1 MKEFF
6 ELQNDFNFKLEG
18 DKLIPTFKNQNQQ
31 TLTSDQVDNFT
42 TVKKYS
48 TSVKAYLNNPPQ
60 EYSKIVGVD
69 IETTGLDCFKDSI
82 RLIAVYGD
90 DFSYVGDKLQEVE
103 DILSDSTVLKVFHN
117 ALFDVSFLKVAGIE
131 VKNYSDTIVMAK
143 IISNSAVFD
152 SLEYLAK
159 KYLNLELDKE
169 LQHSGNWQAE
179 LTQEHHDYCLKD
191 AEVTLKLFRV
201 LYDLIVERY
210 LFPTY
215 RTEISALPSLIEL
228 QTNGM
233 MLDKSELRAY
243 LEKLRVQHQ
252 ELQERLEI
260 QLACENLNSPPQ
272 LLKSLQ
278 NLGVPIDNVEEKTLK
293 KQSGMFPIVKE
304 LVQYKKLTKVLTT
317 YGEKLLSLI
326 ETDNRVRGNWNLI
339 GTATS
344 RMTCKGPNFQ
354 GIPKEIKGFFHAT
367 PGHVFVIVDY
377 STVELRILAEISGC
391 KKLIDAFNQGLDL
404 HYETAKT
411 VLGKED
417 ISDDERQIGK
427 VINFGLIYGLTA
439 YGLMN
444 EINQIPGFNI
454 NKEEAQNFIDM
465 YFMNYKGVAKYKN
478 QQLKSPMVTTLGGR
492 YWDSSNGLKLLKDNQ
507 RLNYAIQAS
516 CAEGLKESLALLM
529 MEKKDTWRLVG
540 AIHDELI
547 CEVPEEDAEYA
558 KSVIEKIMI
567 NGMRK
572 LVKQVPI
579 EVESHVSKVWT
590 K

>member
-6 ELQNDFNFKLEG
+6 ELQNDFDFKLEG

-69 IETTGLDCFKDSI
+69 IETTGLDCFKDRI

-252 ELQERLEI
+252 ELKERLEI

-354 GIPKEIKGFFHAT
+354 GIPKEIKGFFHAN

-411 VLGKED
+411 VLGKEG

>member
-6 ELQNDFNFKLEG
+6 ELQNDFDFKLEG

-31 TLTSDQVDNFT
+31 TLTSGQVDNFT

-69 IETTGLDCFKDSI
+69 IETTGLDCFKDRI

-252 ELQERLEI
+252 ELKERLEI

-317 YGEKLLSLI
+317 YGKNLLLLI
-326 ETDNRVRGNWNLI
+326 KTDNRVRGNWNLI

-354 GIPKEIKGFFHAT
+354 GIPKEIKGFFHAN

-411 VLGKED
+411 VLGKEG

>member
-6 ELQNDFNFKLEG
+6 ELQNDFDFKLEG

-69 IETTGLDCFKDSI
+69 IETTGLDCFKDRI

-252 ELQERLEI
+252 ELKERLEI

-317 YGEKLLSLI
+317 YGKNLLLLI
-326 ETDNRVRGNWNLI
+326 KTDNRVRGNWNLI

-354 GIPKEIKGFFHAT
+354 GIPKEIKGFFHAN

>member
-6 ELQNDFNFKLEG
+6 ELQNDFDFKLEG

-252 ELQERLEI
+252 ELKERLEI

-304 LVQYKKLTKVLTT
+304 LVRYKKLTKVLTN
-317 YGEKLLSLI
+317 YGKNLLLLI
-326 ETDNRVRGNWNLI
+326 KTDNRVRGNWNLI

>member
-6 ELQNDFNFKLEG
+6 ELQNDFDFKLEG

-31 TLTSDQVDNFT
+31 TLTSGQVDNFT

-69 IETTGLDCFKDSI
+69 IETTGLDCFKDRI

-103 DILSDSTVLKVFHN
+103 EILSDSTVLKVFHN

-252 ELQERLEI
+252 ELKERLEI

-354 GIPKEIKGFFHAT
+354 GIPKEIKGFFHAN

-411 VLGKED
+411 VLGKEG

>member
-69 IETTGLDCFKDSI
+69 IETTGLDCFKDRI

-252 ELQERLEI
+252 ELKERLEI

-354 GIPKEIKGFFHAT
+354 GIPKEIKGFFHAN

-411 VLGKED
+411 VLGKEG

>member
-31 TLTSDQVDNFT
+31 TLTSGQVDNFT

-69 IETTGLDCFKDSI
+69 VETTELDCFKDRI

-252 ELQERLEI
+252 ELKERLEI

-354 GIPKEIKGFFHAT
+354 GIPKEIKGFFHAN

-411 VLGKED
+411 VLGKEG

>member
-6 ELQNDFNFKLEG
+6 ELQNDFDFKLEG

-31 TLTSDQVDNFT
+31 TLTSGQVDNFT

-69 IETTGLDCFKDSI
+69 IETTGLDCFKDRI

-131 VKNYSDTIVMAK
+131 VKNYTDTIVMAK

-252 ELQERLEI
+252 ELKERLEI

-317 YGEKLLSLI
+317 YGKNLLLLI
-326 ETDNRVRGNWNLI
+326 KTDNRVRGNWNLI

-354 GIPKEIKGFFHAT
+354 GIPKEIKGFFHAN

-411 VLGKED
+411 VLGKEG

-567 NGMRK
+567 NGMQK

>member
-31 TLTSDQVDNFT
+31 TLTSGQVDNFT

-69 IETTGLDCFKDSI
+69 IETTGLDCFKDRI

-252 ELQERLEI
+252 ELKERLEI

-354 GIPKEIKGFFHAT
+354 GIPKEIKGFFHAN

-516 CAEGLKESLALLM
+516 CAEGLKESLALLR

>member
-1 MKEFF
+1 
-6 ELQNDFNFKLEG
+6 
-18 DKLIPTFKNQNQQ
+18 
-31 TLTSDQVDNFT
+31 
-42 TVKKYS
+42 
-48 TSVKAYLNNPPQ
+48 
-60 EYSKIVGVD
+60 
-69 IETTGLDCFKDSI
+69 
-82 RLIAVYGD
+82 
-90 DFSYVGDKLQEVE
+90 
-103 DILSDSTVLKVFHN
+103 
-117 ALFDVSFLKVAGIE
+117 
-131 VKNYSDTIVMAK
+131 
-143 IISNSAVFD
+143 
-152 SLEYLAK
+152 
-159 KYLNLELDKE
+159 
-169 LQHSGNWQAE
+169 
-179 LTQEHHDYCLKD
+179 
-191 AEVTLKLFRV
+191 
-201 LYDLIVERY
+201 
-210 LFPTY
+210 
-215 RTEISALPSLIEL
+215 
-228 QTNGM
+228 M

-252 ELQERLEI
+252 ELKERLEI
-260 QLACENLNSPPQ
+260 QLACENLNSSPQ

-304 LVQYKKLTKVLTT
+304 LVRYKKLTKVLTT
-317 YGEKLLSLI
+317 YGKNLLLLI
-326 ETDNRVRGNWNLI
+326 KTDNRVRGNWNLI

>member
-252 ELQERLEI
+252 ELKERLEI

-304 LVQYKKLTKVLTT
+304 LVRYKKLTKVLTT
-317 YGEKLLSLI
+317 YGKNLLLLI
-326 ETDNRVRGNWNLI
+326 KTDNRVRGNWNLI

>member
-304 LVQYKKLTKVLTT
+304 LVRYKKLTKVLTT
-317 YGEKLLSLI
+317 YGKNLLLLI
-326 ETDNRVRGNWNLI
+326 KTDNRVRGNWNLI

-411 VLGKED
+411 VLGKEG

>member
-6 ELQNDFNFKLEG
+6 ELQNDFDFKLEG

-31 TLTSDQVDNFT
+31 TLTSGQVDNFT

-69 IETTGLDCFKDSI
+69 VETTGLDCFKDRI

-252 ELQERLEI
+252 ELKERLEI

-354 GIPKEIKGFFHAT
+354 GIPKEIKGFFHAN

>member
-6 ELQNDFNFKLEG
+6 ELQNDFDFKLEG

-69 IETTGLDCFKDSI
+69 IETTGLDCFKDRI

-252 ELQERLEI
+252 ELKERLEI

>member
-1 MKEFF
+1 M
-6 ELQNDFNFKLEG
+6 Q
-18 DKLIPTFKNQNQQ
+18 
-31 TLTSDQVDNFT
+31 
-42 TVKKYS
+42 
-48 TSVKAYLNNPPQ
+48 
-60 EYSKIVGVD
+60 
-69 IETTGLDCFKDSI
+69 
-82 RLIAVYGD
+82 
-90 DFSYVGDKLQEVE
+90 
-103 DILSDSTVLKVFHN
+103 
-117 ALFDVSFLKVAGIE
+117 
-131 VKNYSDTIVMAK
+131 
-143 IISNSAVFD
+143 
-152 SLEYLAK
+152 
-159 KYLNLELDKE
+159 
-169 LQHSGNWQAE
+169 
-179 LTQEHHDYCLKD
+179 
-191 AEVTLKLFRV
+191 EVTLKLFRV

-252 ELQERLEI
+252 ELKERLEI

-304 LVQYKKLTKVLTT
+304 LVRYKKLTKVLTT
-317 YGEKLLSLI
+317 YGKNLLLLI
-326 ETDNRVRGNWNLI
+326 KTDNRVRGNWNLI

-478 QQLKSPMVTTLGGR
+478 
-492 YWDSSNGLKLLKDNQ
+492 NN
-507 RLNYAIQAS
+507 
-516 CAEGLKESLALLM
+516 
-529 MEKKDTWRLVG
+529 
-540 AIHDELI
+540 
-547 CEVPEEDAEYA
+547 
-558 KSVIEKIMI
+558 
-567 NGMRK
+567 
-572 LVKQVPI
+572 
-579 EVESHVSKVWT
+579 
-590 K
+590 

>member
-69 IETTGLDCFKDSI
+69 IETTGLDCFKDRI

-131 VKNYSDTIVMAK
+131 VKNYTDTIVMAK

-169 LQHSGNWQAE
+169 LQHSENWQAE
-179 LTQEHHDYCLKD
+179 LTQEQHDYCLKD

-252 ELQERLEI
+252 ELKERLEL
-260 QLACENLNSPPQ
+260 QLACQNLNSSPQ

-304 LVQYKKLTKVLTT
+304 LVRYKKLTKVLTT
-317 YGEKLLSLI
+317 YGKNLLLLI
-326 ETDNRVRGNWNLI
+326 KTDNRVRGNWNLI

-465 YFMNYKGVAKYKN
+465 YFMNYKGVDKYKN

-567 NGMRK
+567 NGMQK

>member
-6 ELQNDFNFKLEG
+6 ELQNDFDFKLEG

-252 ELQERLEI
+252 ELKERLEI
-260 QLACENLNSPPQ
+260 QLACENLNSSPQ

-304 LVQYKKLTKVLTT
+304 LVRYKKLTKVLTT
-317 YGEKLLSLI
+317 YGKNLLLLI
-326 ETDNRVRGNWNLI
+326 KTDNRVRGNWNLI

>member
-6 ELQNDFNFKLEG
+6 ELQNDFDFKLEG

-31 TLTSDQVDNFT
+31 TLTSGQVDNFT

-69 IETTGLDCFKDSI
+69 IETTGLDCFKDRI

-252 ELQERLEI
+252 ELKERLEI

-354 GIPKEIKGFFHAT
+354 GIPKEIKGFFHAN

-411 VLGKED
+411 VLGKEG

-567 NGMRK
+567 NGMQK

>member
-6 ELQNDFNFKLEG
+6 ELQNDFDFKLEG

-69 IETTGLDCFKDSI
+69 IETTGLDCFKDRI

-252 ELQERLEI
+252 ELKERLEI

-304 LVQYKKLTKVLTT
+304 LVRYKKLTKVLTT
-317 YGEKLLSLI
+317 YGKNLLLLI
-326 ETDNRVRGNWNLI
+326 KTDNRVRGNWNLI

>member
-31 TLTSDQVDNFT
+31 TLTSGQVDNFT

-69 IETTGLDCFKDSI
+69 VETTGLDCFKDRI

-252 ELQERLEI
+252 ELKERLEI

-354 GIPKEIKGFFHAT
+354 GIPKEIKGFFHAN

-411 VLGKED
+411 VLGKEG

>member
-48 TSVKAYLNNPPQ
+48 TCVKAYLNNPPQ

-69 IETTGLDCFKDSI
+69 IETTGLDCFKDRI

-131 VKNYSDTIVMAK
+131 VKNYTDTIVMAK

-169 LQHSGNWQAE
+169 LQHSENWQAE
-179 LTQEHHDYCLKD
+179 LKQEHHDYCLKD

-252 ELQERLEI
+252 ELKERLEL
-260 QLACENLNSPPQ
+260 QLACQNLNSSPQ

-278 NLGVPIDNVEEKTLK
+278 NLGVLIDNVEEKTLK

-304 LVQYKKLTKVLTT
+304 LVRYKKLTKVLTT
-317 YGEKLLSLI
+317 YGKNLLLLI
-326 ETDNRVRGNWNLI
+326 KTDNRVRGNWNLI

-465 YFMNYKGVAKYKN
+465 YFMNYKGVDKYKN

-567 NGMRK
+567 NGMQK

-579 EVESHVSKVWT
+579 EVEGHVSKVWT

>member
-6 ELQNDFNFKLEG
+6 QLQNDFDFKLEG

-69 IETTGLDCFKDSI
+69 IETTGLDCFKDRI

-169 LQHSGNWQAE
+169 LQHSENWQDE
-179 LTQEHHDYCLKD
+179 LTQDHHDYCLKD

-233 MLDKSELRAY
+233 RLDKSELRAY

-252 ELQERLEI
+252 ELKERLEI
-260 QLACENLNSPPQ
+260 QLACENLNSSPQ

-304 LVQYKKLTKVLTT
+304 LVRYKKLTKVLTT
-317 YGEKLLSLI
+317 YGKNLLLLI
-326 ETDNRVRGNWNLI
+326 KTDNRVRGNWNLI

-547 CEVPEEDAEYA
+547 CEVPEKDAEYA

-567 NGMRK
+567 NGMQK

-579 EVESHVSKVWT
+579 EVEAYVSKVWT

>member
-6 ELQNDFNFKLEG
+6 ELQNDFDFKLEG

-69 IETTGLDCFKDSI
+69 IETTGLDCFKDRI

-252 ELQERLEI
+252 ELKERLEI
-260 QLACENLNSPPQ
+260 QLACENLNSSPQ

-304 LVQYKKLTKVLTT
+304 LVRYKKLTKVLTT
-317 YGEKLLSLI
+317 YGKNLLLLI
-326 ETDNRVRGNWNLI
+326 KTDNRVRGNWNLI

-354 GIPKEIKGFFHAT
+354 GIPKEIKGFFHAN

>member
-252 ELQERLEI
+252 ELKERLEL
-260 QLACENLNSPPQ
+260 QLACQNLNSSPQ

-304 LVQYKKLTKVLTT
+304 LVRYKKLTKVLTT
-317 YGEKLLSLI
+317 YGKNLLLLI
-326 ETDNRVRGNWNLI
+326 KTDNRVRGNWNLI

>member
-6 ELQNDFNFKLEG
+6 ELQNDFDFKLEG

-31 TLTSDQVDNFT
+31 TLTSGQVDNFT

-69 IETTGLDCFKDSI
+69 IETTGLDCFKDRI

-252 ELQERLEI
+252 ELKERLEI

-354 GIPKEIKGFFHAT
+354 GIPKEIKGFFHAN

-411 VLGKED
+411 VLGKEG

>member
-304 LVQYKKLTKVLTT
+304 LVRYKKLTKVLTT
-317 YGEKLLSLI
+317 YGKNLLLLI
-326 ETDNRVRGNWNLI
+326 KTDNRVRGNWNLI

>member
-6 ELQNDFNFKLEG
+6 ELQNDFDFKLEG

-31 TLTSDQVDNFT
+31 TLTSGQVDNFT

-69 IETTGLDCFKDSI
+69 IETTGLDCFKDRI

-169 LQHSGNWQAE
+169 LQHSENWQAE
-179 LTQEHHDYCLKD
+179 LTQEPHDYCLKD

-252 ELQERLEI
+252 ELKERLEI

-317 YGEKLLSLI
+317 YGKNLLLLI
-326 ETDNRVRGNWNLI
+326 KTDNRVRGNWNLI

-354 GIPKEIKGFFHAT
+354 GIPKEIKGFFHAN

-411 VLGKED
+411 VLGKEG

-567 NGMRK
+567 NGMQK

>member
-6 ELQNDFNFKLEG
+6 ELQNDFDFKLEG

-31 TLTSDQVDNFT
+31 TLTSGQVDNFT

-69 IETTGLDCFKDSI
+69 IETTGLDCFKDRI

-117 ALFDVSFLKVAGIE
+117 AIFDVSFLKVAGIE

-252 ELQERLEI
+252 ELKERLEI

-354 GIPKEIKGFFHAT
+354 GIPKEIKGFFHAN

-411 VLGKED
+411 VLGKEG

>member
-6 ELQNDFNFKLEG
+6 ELQNDFDFKLEG

-31 TLTSDQVDNFT
+31 TLTSGQVDNFT

-252 ELQERLEI
+252 ELKERLEL
-260 QLACENLNSPPQ
+260 QLACQNLNSSPQ

-304 LVQYKKLTKVLTT
+304 LVRYKKLTKVLTT
-317 YGEKLLSLI
+317 YGKNLLLLI
-326 ETDNRVRGNWNLI
+326 KTDNRVRGNWNLI

-465 YFMNYKGVAKYKN
+465 YFMNYKGVDKYKN

-567 NGMRK
+567 NGMQK

-579 EVESHVSKVWT
+579 EVEGHVSKVWT

>member
-31 TLTSDQVDNFT
+31 TLTSGQVDNFT

-69 IETTGLDCFKDSI
+69 IETTGLDCFKDRI

-103 DILSDSTVLKVFHN
+103 EILSDSTVLKVFHN

-131 VKNYSDTIVMAK
+131 VRNYSDTLVMAQ
-143 IISNSAVFD
+143 IIDNCASYEK
-152 SLEYLAK
+152 LERLAK
-159 KYLNLELDKE
+159 KYLNLELDKG
-169 LQHSGNWQAE
+169 LQHSENWQDE

-201 LYDLIVERY
+201 LYDLIIDRY

-228 QTNGM
+228 KTNGM
-233 MLDKSELRAY
+233 ILDESELRAY
-243 LEKLRVQHQ
+243 LENIKDQHH
-252 ELQERLEI
+252 ELEERLKV
-260 QLACENLNSPPQ
+260 QLSCENLNSSTQ

-278 NLGVPIDNVEEKTLK
+278 DLGVPIDNVQEKTLK

-317 YGEKLLSLI
+317 YGSNLLSLI
-326 ETDNRVRGNWNLI
+326 GNDKRVRGNWNLI

-344 RMTCKGPNFQ
+344 RMTCSKPNLQ
-354 GIPKEIKGFFHAT
+354 GIPKEIKQFLKASS
-367 PGHVFVIVDY
+367 GHVLIISDY

-411 VLGKED
+411 ILGKEE
-417 ISDDERQIGK
+417 ISDHERQLGK
-427 VINFGLIYGLTA
+427 IINFGLIYGLTS
-439 YGLMN
+439 YGLMHQ
-444 EINQIPGFNI
+444 INAIPEFNI
-454 NKEEAQNFIDM
+454 SNEEAQKFIDM
-465 YFMNYKGVAKYKN
+465 YFANYKGVAKYRN
-478 QQLKSPMVTTLGGR
+478 QQLKSSIVTTLGGR
-492 YWDSSNGLKLLKDNQ
+492 YWDSTNGLNALKPRQ
-507 RLNYAIQAS
+507 RLNYAVQSS

-529 MEKKDTWRLVG
+529 EQKKDTWRLVG

-567 NGMRK
+567 NGMQK

-579 EVESHVSKVWT
+579 EVEGHISKVWT

>member
-6 ELQNDFNFKLEG
+6 ELQNDFDFKLEG

-169 LQHSGNWQAE
+169 LQHSENWQAE

-252 ELQERLEI
+252 ELKERLEI
-260 QLACENLNSPPQ
+260 QLACENLNSSPQ

>member
-31 TLTSDQVDNFT
+31 TLTSGQVDNFT

-69 IETTGLDCFKDSI
+69 VETTGLDCFKDRI

-252 ELQERLEI
+252 ELKERLEI

-354 GIPKEIKGFFHAT
+354 GIPKEIKGFFHAN

-411 VLGKED
+411 VLGKEG

-540 AIHDELI
+540 AIHDELM

-567 NGMRK
+567 NGMQK

>member
-6 ELQNDFNFKLEG
+6 ELQNDFDFKLEG

-31 TLTSDQVDNFT
+31 TLTSGQVDNFT

-69 IETTGLDCFKDSI
+69 IETTGLDCFKDRI

-252 ELQERLEI
+252 ELKERLEI

-326 ETDNRVRGNWNLI
+326 ETDNRYFKN
-339 GTATS
+339 
-344 RMTCKGPNFQ
+344 
-354 GIPKEIKGFFHAT
+354 
-367 PGHVFVIVDY
+367 
-377 STVELRILAEISGC
+377 
-391 KKLIDAFNQGLDL
+391 DL
-404 HYETAKT
+404 
-411 VLGKED
+411 
-417 ISDDERQIGK
+417 
-427 VINFGLIYGLTA
+427 
-439 YGLMN
+439 
-444 EINQIPGFNI
+444 
-454 NKEEAQNFIDM
+454 
-465 YFMNYKGVAKYKN
+465 
-478 QQLKSPMVTTLGGR
+478 
-492 YWDSSNGLKLLKDNQ
+492 
-507 RLNYAIQAS
+507 
-516 CAEGLKESLALLM
+516 
-529 MEKKDTWRLVG
+529 
-540 AIHDELI
+540 
-547 CEVPEEDAEYA
+547 
-558 KSVIEKIMI
+558 
-567 NGMRK
+567 
-572 LVKQVPI
+572 
-579 EVESHVSKVWT
+579 
-590 K
+590 